1 MKMPYVLIL
10 FLVAGILASA
20 PAHGGV
26 TKEEYLAYAAAAAG
40 EAWEGLDAYHERW
53 RENIDVEYVFGYNP
67 PGNDIYLAALYANLF
82 EIQGDTL
89 FLLRSRDLLVPFAE
103 YKKAYPTDYVKT
115 RPEYAKGLPAIPNI
129 FFFPKYLRAY
139 AVLKKNDLLTADER
153 ATVERDIAESADFIA
168 NFQEW
173 GPMNRAMLRAE
184 CLAYAAKLVPDHPH
198 SPRWAMMGKAIG
210 DDSWG
215 QWEVEDATGYHGIWL
230 YSLLGYASDV
240 REDEQL
246 YRTAVMHYYFD
257 YFLALV
263 CPAGIVPD
271 FGDAYWGG
279 GWDRMIPF
287 FEKGAA
293 VYKDPRLRWAAEQ
306 LFRKYL
312 DPMPD
317 RKSVFSALA
326 LTDAVRWGDF
336 TLEGRRPEGGTQQ
349 VLDDIV
355 GKKVVFR
362 DGWSEK
368 STYMLYNYRD
378 EGDGGWLFREYLRTS
393 IPVEEEKMHH
403 GHSDEN
409 SIALLMTN
417 GSILLHDGGYR
428 DYMPSG
434 PYGAYRADYFHNRVA
449 VRDGKI
455 ALGQRE
461 GEWRYASPGRAAVEG
476 QGMLEFFRNSGA
488 YRQIRTQMVD
498 FLTLEHFDM
507 TRTRITDEDLG
518 YEADRIV
525 NYLKDLDWFVVFDVV
540 RFTTPGYLTM
550 ANLWHTRT
558 IHRSGPGWYD
568 TSYDSL
574 RSLDVRGGE
583 RLLVHFP
590 VQALLEEGVETQTRY
605 WQEEQVIYQLIG
617 RHGYRNDLQAFVTL
631 LIPHGEKVDPEPL
644 LKSVTMLDVGS
655 YPEAVALRISAEGK
669 EYILG
674 ARLDMEG
681 VLARDWARP
690 MYTYESGKMR
700 YGDYTTDGHALFAV
714 EGAKTIDYVMVGGT
728 QIEYRGK
735 ILHAQYPVLSGLR
748 FDGSPDGEGTGRVRY
763 WQEKVEKGK

>member
-1 MKMPYVLIL
+1 MPSLLIIL
-10 FLVAGILASA
+10 LVAGILASD

-26 TKEEYLAYAAAAAG
+26 TKEEYIAYATAAAQ

-53 RENIDVEYVFGYNP
+53 RENIDVQYVFGYNP
-67 PGNDIYLAALYANLF
+67 PGNDVYLAALYANLF
-82 EIQGDTL
+82 EIQRDTTY
-89 FLLRSRDLLVPFAE
+89 LLRARDLLVPFGD
-103 YKKAYPTDYVKT
+103 YKKAYPADYVKT
-115 RPEYAKGLPAIPNI
+115 RAEYAKGLPAIPNI

-139 AVLKKNDLLTADER
+139 EVLKEQDLLTADEQ
-153 ATVERDIAESADFIA
+153 AILERDIAESADFIT

-198 SPRWAMMGKAIG
+198 SSHWAMMGEAIAH
-210 DDSWG
+210 DSWG

-230 YSLLGYASDV
+230 YSLLGFASDV
-240 REDEQL
+240 REDEGL

-271 FGDAYWGG
+271 FGDASWGG
-279 GWDRMIPF
+279 GWNRFIPF

-293 VYKDPRLRWAAEQ
+293 IYKDPRLRWAAEQ
-306 LFRKYL
+306 IFRKYL
-312 DPMPD
+312 DPMPE
-317 RKSVFSALA
+317 RKSVFSAIA

-336 TLEGRRPEGGTQQ
+336 TMEARSPEGGSQQ
-349 VLDDIV
+349 VLDDMV

-362 DGWSEK
+362 DGWSRE

-409 SIALLMTN
+409 SIALLMKN

-434 PYGAYRADYFHNRVA
+434 PYGAYRADYHHNRVA

-455 ALGQRE
+455 ALGQE
-461 GEWRYASPGRAAVEG
+461 QGQWRYASPEREAVEG
-476 QGMLEFFRNSGA
+476 QSMLEFFRNSGA

-507 TRTRITDEDLG
+507 TRTRIIDNHLG

-525 NYLKDLDWFVVFDVV
+525 NYVKDLDWFVVFDVV
-540 RFTTPGYLTM
+540 RFTRPGYLTM
-550 ANLWHTRT
+550 ANLWHTRQ
-558 IHRSGPGWYD
+558 IHRSGPGWYV

-574 RSLDVRGGE
+574 RRADVRGTE

-590 VQALLEEGVETQTRY
+590 VGSLLEEGVEKQSRY

-617 RHGYRNDLQAFVTL
+617 RHGYRNDLQAFVSV
-631 LIPHGEKVDPEPL
+631 LIPHGKEADPEKL
-644 LKSVTMLDVGS
+644 LKSVSMLDVGS
-655 YPEAVALRISAEGK
+655 YPEAVALKISAGGK
-669 EYILG
+669 EYVIG

-681 VLARDWARP
+681 GLERDWARP
-690 MYTYESGKMR
+690 MYTYESGRMR
-700 YGDYTTDGHALFAV
+700 YGDYETDGHALFVV
-714 EGAKTIDYVMVGGT
+714 EDTKTIDYVMVGGT
-728 QIEYRGK
+728 QIGHKGK
-735 ILHAQYPVLSGLR
+735 VLHAQYPAHSGLR
-748 FDGSPDGEGTGRVRY
+748 FDGSPDGKGTGKVRY
-763 WQEKVEKGK
+763 WQERVEKGK